1 MSSCH
6 LMVSL
11 IIQLALVLT
20 IQCGKTFHGIT
31 TGVTWYLTCDGV
43 DIFAELA
50 SGLLSARAFAAAM
63 EGYCQNVPYQLLCSP
78 ASSIW
83 FNQMDNPPA
92 TCCFLKIAEWPL
104 CFMLSI
110 KTLWLH
116 YVVGI
121 QYLRIST
128 HIYLV
133 ELIATL
139 DNWKLEILS
148 VWQIG
153 NEAA

>member
-1 MSSCH
+1 
-6 LMVSL
+6 
-11 IIQLALVLT
+11 
-20 IQCGKTFHGIT
+20 
-31 TGVTWYLTCDGV
+31 
-43 DIFAELA
+43 
-50 SGLLSARAFAAAM
+50 
-63 EGYCQNVPYQLLCSP
+63 
-78 ASSIW
+78 
-83 FNQMDNPPA
+83 
-92 TCCFLKIAEWPL
+92 
-104 CFMLSI
+104 MLSI

-148 VWQIG
+148 V
-153 NEAA
+153 